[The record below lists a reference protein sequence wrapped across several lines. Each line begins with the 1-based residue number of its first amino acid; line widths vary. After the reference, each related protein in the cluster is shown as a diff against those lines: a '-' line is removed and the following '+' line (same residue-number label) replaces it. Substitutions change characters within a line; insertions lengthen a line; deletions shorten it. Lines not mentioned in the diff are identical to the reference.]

1 MTAEIIE
8 TNEFQTKI
16 TEELLSQYPD
26 EVREQFLHFVH
37 SVPYIQNL
45 ISPNRKRAKDLP
57 RDSKGRIIV
66 DLVNPH
72 IIEDIDYFRESAIHF
87 EKHGCY
93 TFLRPNGSPNSNFR
107 KWLEREARR
116 CLEGYVRESDGEWV
130 TGIMYYYLNY
140 SRLKL
145 SVFKDGSTKVAS
157 RVEAFP
163 EFWEGVYLR
172 THYLEQARYGGLYNN
187 FEGGL
192 HCAELARRGAGKS
205 FTLASIMAQRFVL
218 GEGLD
223 TTKDRVTI
231 LLGYLKEYIKDKDGT
246 ISKYI
251 VDIDF
256 VAEHTEFPRARIKDS
271 LNEMIW
277 KSGYK
282 DAETGVEKGTLNT
295 VMGVAVK
302 DDESKAR
309 GKRGYILIEEF
320 GSFPS
325 LLALYNTLLPSVEDG
340 EAVNGLIYALGTAG
354 SDESEFYSA
363 QELMYNPDG
372 YKIYGIP
379 NVYDEAGIGKPKF
392 CYFFPG
398 FINRKGRYNK
408 DGISDV
414 VMSLLD
420 ILKNRYNVKYN
431 SDDPD
436 SIVRTIAENPITPK
450 EAILKSTNSIF
461 PIAQIND
468 RLGQLEA
475 DPNALSDVYVG
486 EIVREGLDTR
496 FVPSNDLPIRIF
508 PHKSNKIKGA
518 IEFFTLPI
526 KDSSGKPTQ
535 GRYIAAM
542 DPYDN
547 DQADT
552 ASLGSFMV
560 LDLFTDQIVCEYT
573 GRPERADLFYE
584 TCCSIALFYNCKICY
599 ENNKKGLFSY
609 CSQKNML
616 FLLEDSL
623 PFLTEKQLLKAPPIG
638 NTSKGIPATTATNA
652 FARERTREWLMK
664 SVTIGENTI
673 VSNLYNIKGIAL
685 LKELIAYNSY
695 GNFDRVSCL
704 GILMLYREQKMIDFG
719 ENPTSIVG
727 KSKHYKGNDKFF
739 KNNYDKR
746 FLKH

>member
-1 MTAEIIE
+1 MILIE
-8 TNEFQTKI
+8 TNEYQTDI
-16 TEELLSQYPD
+16 TEELLGKYPQ
-26 EVREQFLHFVH
+26 EVQDQFLHFVR
-37 SVPYIQNL
+37 SVPYIQTL

-66 DLVNPH
+66 DLANPH
-72 IIEDIDYFRESAIHF
+72 LVEDIDYFREAAIHY

-93 TFLRPNGSPNSNFR
+93 TFMRPNASPNSNYR
-107 KWLEREARR
+107 KWLDREVRR

-163 EFWEGVYLR
+163 EFWEGAYLR
-172 THYLEQARYGGLYNN
+172 THYLEQARFGGLYNN
-187 FEGGL
+187 FEGGK

-218 GEGLD
+218 GESMEA
-223 TTKDRVTI
+223 TKDRVTI

-256 VAEHTEFPRARIKDS
+256 VAENTEFPRARIKDS
-271 LNEMIW
+271 LNEMTW

-282 DAETGVEKGTLNT
+282 DAETGVEKGTLNM

-325 LLALYNTLLPSVEDG
+325 LLGLYNTLLPSVEDG

-379 NVYDEAGIGKPKF
+379 NVYDEAGTGKPKF

-398 FINRKGRYNK
+398 FMNRKGRYNK

-420 ILKNRYNVKYN
+420 ILMNRFNAKYN

-436 SIVRTIAENPITPK
+436 TIIRTIAENPITPK
-450 EAILKSTNSIF
+450 EAILKATSSIF
-461 PIAQIND
+461 PLALLNE
-468 RLGQLEA
+468 RLGQLES
-475 DPNALSDVYVG
+475 DPNSLSDVYVG
-486 EIVREGLDTR
+486 DVVREGMNVK
-496 FVPSNDLPIRIF
+496 FVPSDELPIRVF
-508 PHKSNKIKGA
+508 PHKTNKIKGA
-518 IEFFTLPI
+518 IEFFSLPI

-535 GRYIAAM
+535 GRYIAAL

-547 DQADT
+547 DQAET
-552 ASLGSFMV
+552 SSLGSFMV

-584 TCCSIALFYNCKICY
+584 TCCSLALFYNCKICY
-599 ENNKKGLFSY
+599 ENNKKGMFAY

-616 FLLEDSL
+616 FLLEDTL
-623 PFLTEKQLLKAPPIG
+623 PFLTSKQILKTPPIG
-638 NTSKGIPATTATNA
+638 NTSKGISATAPVNSYA
-652 FARERTREWLMK
+652 KERIREWLMR
-664 SVTIGENTI
+664 SVAGEETETKA
-673 VSNLYNIKGIAL
+673 NLYNIKNIAL
-685 LKELIAYNSY
+685 LKELIAYNSV

-704 GILMLYREQKMIDFG
+704 GILMLYREQKRIDYN

-727 KSKHYKGNDKFF
+727 KSKHYKGRDPFF
-739 KNNYDKR
+739 ENNYDKR
-746 FLKH
+746 FNKH

>member
-1 MTAEIIE
+1 MELIP
-8 TNEFQTKI
+8 TNEYQTDI
-16 TEELLSQYPD
+16 TEELLDKYPD
-26 EVREQFLHFVH
+26 EVREQFLHFVR

-45 ISPNRKRAKDLP
+45 ISPDRKRAKDLP
-57 RDSKGRIIV
+57 RDSRGRIIV
-66 DLVNPH
+66 DLANPH
-72 IIEDIDYFRESAIHF
+72 IIENIDYFRESAIHY
-87 EKHGCY
+87 EKYGCY
-93 TFLRPNGSPNSNFR
+93 TLLKPNANPNSPYR
-107 KWLEREARR
+107 KWLDREVTR
-116 CLEGYVRESDGEWV
+116 CLDGCVRESDGEWV

-145 SVFKDGSTKVAS
+145 SVFKEGSTKIAN
-157 RVEAFP
+157 RIEAFP

-187 FEGGL
+187 FEGGK

-205 FTLASIMAQRFVL
+205 FSLASIMAQRFTL
-218 GEGLD
+218 GESLD
-223 TTKDRVTI
+223 VTKNTTTL

-256 VAEHTEFPRARIKDS
+256 VAENTEFPRARIKDS

-282 DAETGVEKGTLNT
+282 DSETGVEKGSLNQ

-302 DDESKAR
+302 EDESKAR

-320 GSFPS
+320 GSFPT

-340 EAVNGLIYALGTAG
+340 EATFGLIYALGTAG

-379 NVYDEAGIGKPKF
+379 NVYDEAGTGKPKF

-398 FINRKGRYNK
+398 YVNRKGRYDNN
-408 DGISDV
+408 GTSDV
-414 VMSLLD
+414 VLSILD
-420 ILKNRYNVKYN
+420 ILMNRYKVKYN

-450 EAILKSTNSIF
+450 EAILKSTSSIF
-461 PIAQIND
+461 PIANIND
-468 RLGQLEA
+468 RLGQLES
-475 DPNALSDVYVG
+475 DPNSLSDIYVG
-486 EIVREGLDTR
+486 DIIREGR
-496 FVPSNDLPIRIF
+496 EVRYVPTDDLPIRVF
-508 PHKSNKIKGA
+508 PHKNNKLKGA

-526 KDSSGKPTQ
+526 KDSDGKPTQ

-573 GRPERADLFYE
+573 GRPERADFFYE

-599 ENNKKGLFSY
+599 ENNKKGLFSF
-609 CSQKNML
+609 CSQHNLL
-616 FLLEDSL
+616 FLLEDTL
-623 PFLTEKQLLKAPPIG
+623 PFLSDKQLLKAPSIG
-638 NTSKGIPATTATNA
+638 NASKGVPATAGINA
-652 FARERTREWLMK
+652 YARDRVREWLMK
-664 SVTIGENTI
+664 PVTLDGDTVTSI
-673 VSNLYNIKGIAL
+673 VYTIKGIAL

-704 GILMLYREQKMIDFG
+704 GILMLYREQKLIDFG
-719 ENPTSIVG
+719 GNPTSIVS
-727 KSKHYKGNDKFF
+727 KSKNYRGNDKFF
-739 KNNYDKR
+739 KTNFDSRFKR
-746 FLKH
+746 